1 MELEGSFENGVI
13 IPDDAT
19 QIPPGSRVKIV
30 VGDANPPSRGPYAGL
45 FDDLMV
51 DDPNSPGDRA
61 AQYEHYRLN
70 RAKRWQPFWTLTLW
84 SH

>member
-30 VGDANPPSRGPYAGL
+30 AGDAKLRPAGR
-45 FDDLMV
+45 M
-51 DDPNSPGDRA
+51 PAYSMI
-61 AQYEHYRLN
+61 
-70 RAKRWQPFWTLTLW
+70 
-84 SH
+84 

>member
-30 VGDANPPSRGPYAGL
+30 VGEAKPAGR
-45 FDDLMV
+45 M
-51 DDPNSPGDRA
+51 PAYSMI
-61 AQYEHYRLN
+61 
-70 RAKRWQPFWTLTLW
+70 
-84 SH
+84 